1 MSPVPSSGLSG
12 LAPIADA
19 ATEILILGSFPS
31 EASLRA
37 QQYYGHPRN
46 HFWKLLGAVLDEP
59 LHALSYAERVSCLLA
74 HRIGVWDVIAACER
88 AGSLDSAIRNEQAN
102 DFEALFTASPRV
114 HLVALNGG
122 KAGRYRRV
130 FEVLGKDVVV
140 LPSSSPANATHSF
153 DVKRSRWTENLKNRK
168 SGVRSKT

>member
-1 MSPVPSSGLSG
+1 MPLAQSTGLRG
-12 LAPIADA
+12 LAPIAGA

-46 HFWKLLGAVLDEP
+46 HFWKLLGAVLDVP
-59 LHALSYAERVSCLLA
+59 LHVMPYSERVSCLLA

-102 DFEALFTASPRV
+102 DFETLFAASPRV
-114 HLVALNGG
+114 RLVALNGG

-130 FEVLGKDVVV
+130 FEALGKDVVV

-153 DVKRSRWTENLKNRK
+153 DIKRSRWAALLR
-168 SGVRSKT
+168 